1 MEFMAWATHKFVMHG
16 IMWYFHKDHHQ
27 VEPGFFE
34 KNDVFFLIYAI
45 PSWLCIMLG
54 LMNQIYF
61 PVWIGFGI
69 AAYGLAQHEATCT
82 ELGFK
87 KRTQSYGE
95 CVLELHGRE
104 SNPKKQ
110 VQTELTGDGTVE
122 HQTCNRF
129 GFVIGTS
136 SYSECRLKID
146 IAKREQA
153 QKQVA
158 YEAEQRRYQEEL
170 RRYEAQVAE
179 LEKERERR
187 KGEAML
193 RFGLALMGGTSPNAS
208 ENFANAGRQSLGL
221 PPVAPSRPTFQNF
234 TITGPDRRTTNCNVF
249 GNNITCN

>member
-1 MEFMAWATHKFVMHG
+1 MRTSIIK
-16 IMWYFHKDHHQ
+16 I
-27 VEPGFFE
+27 
-34 KNDVFFLIYAI
+34 NFFLFAFLSL
-45 PSWLCIMLG
+45 P
-54 LMNQIYF
+54 
-61 PVWIGFGI
+61 I
-69 AAYGLAQHEATCT
+69 AANGLAQHETTCI

-87 KRTQSYGE
+87 KRTPAYGE
-95 CVLELHGRE
+95 CVLELHRRE
-104 SNPKKQ
+104 SNSKSQGVSSYQIGENPKNQ
-110 VQTELTGDGTVE
+110 VQTQLNGDGTVE

-221 PPVAPSRPTFQNF
+221 PPVAPSRPTFQQF
-234 TITGPDRRTTNCNVF
+234 TITGPDRRMTNCNVF